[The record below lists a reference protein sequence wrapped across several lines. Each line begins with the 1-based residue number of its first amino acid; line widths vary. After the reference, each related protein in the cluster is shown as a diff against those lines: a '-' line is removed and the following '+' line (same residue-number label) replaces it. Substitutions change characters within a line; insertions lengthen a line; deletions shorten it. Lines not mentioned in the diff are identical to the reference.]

1 MHKAILIDDEE
12 IALDVMNIMLD
23 EAGGVEVVGRFQ
35 LVAEALAQCGDL
47 KPDLIFLDIEM
58 PGLNG
63 LDAAMELTIHCP
75 DAKIVFVTAHDHYA
89 IDAYDTDAIGYL
101 LKPVVK
107 DKLVKL
113 LLRYDN
119 LQDKKVSS
127 KDHFRE
133 GDGNQLTA
141 ETLSIGSGN
150 FSADKKTLHL
160 KVLGSM
166 ELYTPSGVLMTWRT
180 KKTKELFAFLWHHR
194 GQPVYKYAILEHL
207 WPNDTADRGH
217 KLLHT
222 SLYYLRSMFKL
233 EGYDGFV
240 KYGDDKYWI
249 DPSAVRSDLDELHD
263 GLKAMEAGGTIK
275 GTLQLYSGDYLDMEY
290 YDWANAYRVELRA
303 VMISTLTLALDQAT
317 EEMRIKLLKKLIELE
332 PNQWDY
338 YELLADALN
347 GIGDHAGA
355 RQIKVMQ
362 KQMSLNEE

>member
-1 MHKAILIDDEE
+1 MHRAILIDDEE
-12 IALDVMNIMLD
+12 IALDVMNIML
-23 EAGGVEVVGRFQ
+23 EEVGSVEVVGRYQ
-35 LVAEALAQCGDL
+35 LVAEALAECGDL

-58 PGLNG
+58 PGVNG
-63 LDAAMELTIHCP
+63 LDAALDLTIHCP
-75 DAKIVFVTAHDHYA
+75 DAKIVFVTAHDQYA

-119 LQDKKVSS
+119 LQNKRVNQIGHASDANENRFTDVS
-127 KDHFRE
+127 
-133 GDGNQLTA
+133 
-141 ETLSIGSGN
+141 LSDGSGHLDTN
-150 FSADKKTLHL
+150 KKTLYL

-166 ELYTPSGVLMTWRT
+166 ELYTPSGQLMTWRT

-194 GQPVYKYAILEHL
+194 GQRVYKYVILEHL

-233 EGYDGFV
+233 VGYDGFV

-263 GLKAMEAGGTIK
+263 GLKDIKVGGAIK
-275 GTLQLYSGDYLDMEY
+275 GNFQLYSGDYFDMEY

-303 VMISTLTLALDQAT
+303 KTISTMTLALGQT
-317 EEMRIKLLKKLIELE
+317 TVESRIELLKKLIELE

-338 YELLADALN
+338 YDLLVDVLN
-347 GIGDHAGA
+347 GVGDHAGA
-355 RQIKVMQ
+355 RQLQVIQ
-362 KQMSLNEE
+362 EQMRLKEG